1 MPFDDEE
8 EILIFSSEDDLEQ
21 LEPESQDSWELTS
34 DENVSQK
41 NIVVEI
47 QDSEGKLFILEN
59 FSFVYP
65 KYLNYFRLVASLAY
79 VSRVSGRGNVSDFNI
94 FHLSF

>member
-59 FSFVYP
+59 FSFVSP
-65 KYLNYFRLVASLAY
+65 KYFNYFRLVASLAY
-79 VSRVSGRGNVSDFNI
+79 VSRVPGRGNVSDFNI
-94 FHLSF
+94 FHLSV

>member
-8 EILIFSSEDDLEQ
+8 ILIVSSEEDLEQ

-47 QDSEGKLFILEN
+47 QDSDGKLSIL
-59 FSFVYP
+59 
-65 KYLNYFRLVASLAY
+65 
-79 VSRVSGRGNVSDFNI
+79 G
-94 FHLSF
+94 